1 MERVGSFM
9 LRIAQNITDNSI
21 HTPFAFLQL
30 QFGTNYQIIR
40 HMVSCSSDVHF
51 QHDAVWASILNTVV

>member
-30 QFGTNYQIIR
+30 QFGTNHQIIH
-40 HMVSCSSDVHF
+40 HMVSCSSGVHF
-51 QHDAVWASILNTVV
+51 QHDAVWASILSTVV